1 MALDTKPQPGCLLA
15 YLQWKSKR
23 IMSDN
28 HIQSFNKSLCPLKKN
43 AILFTGRIRVV
54 HGTFSLSGATPSEQV
69 CKWIHHLLPQRDNCC
84 FFFLSKRS
92 RQLNSPT
99 SKRGTCSPSHERQRH
114 QPWCLFCVFRH
125 PHGASTF
132 IKEGGW
138 GRQCKSKPRWVSERP
153 RRVAPRPPPT
163 A

>member
-1 MALDTKPQPGCLLA
+1 MDTQPQPSRQLA
-15 YLQWKSKR
+15 SLQWKSEG
-23 IMSDN
+23 IYQIITFSHPN
-28 HIQSFNKSLCPLKKN
+28 QELCPSKKN
-43 AILFTGRIRVV
+43 AILFTRRIRVV

-92 RQLNSPT
+92 RQLNSLT